1 MNNHNDEPSQP
12 SSSQPSS
19 SQLPSSQ
26 PVSTQTKTTTEIEKE
41 RLQREY
47 HKTKFYNWI
56 NNDYDKLLASKNEQ
70 KKRKLVKKT

>member
-12 SSSQPSS
+12 SSSQPA
-19 SQLPSSQ
+19 
-26 PVSTQTKTTTEIEKE
+26 STQTKTTTAIEKE

-56 NNDYDKLLASKNEQ
+56 NNDYDKLLASNNEQ
-70 KKRKLVKKT
+70 KKKEKW